1 MKATKTTL
9 KNGIRL
15 VTIPIVDA
23 PTATVLVLV
32 ETGSKY
38 EDKRVNGLAH
48 FLEHMCFNGTTSR
61 PSALEVTKEL
71 DGLGAQY
78 NAFTGQEYT
87 GYYAKSEASR
97 LPKLLD
103 VVSDIYLHSTLP
115 ADEIEKE
122 KGVIVQEIN
131 MYEDMPHRHVH
142 DVFMNLVYGDQPA
155 GWNIAGT
162 PEIVRAFTREDFVAY
177 RAKHYL
183 PEATIVV
190 VAGAVDPRAVKANV
204 QKLFAGA
211 EVGKKGGKKKVLDKQ
226 GAPAVRIEKRDTDQ
240 THLILGVRA
249 KPIHHPDHFAL
260 EVLAG
265 ILGGGMSSR
274 LFQRIRDVMGA
285 AYYVRAW
292 NDAFTDH
299 GLFGVSIGAGNA
311 QVKDVVKA
319 SLEEMAR
326 LTREPIG
333 KDELEKVKT
342 YLTGHLYL
350 ELESSDSIAS
360 FYGMQEVL
368 TKEMLSAK
376 ETAARIR
383 AVTPEDI
390 RRVAKSIFKDATLN
404 LALVG
409 PFEKEGEFLPL
420 LTFPKM

>member
-15 VTIPIVDA
+15 VTIPVADA

-38 EDKRVNGLAH
+38 EEKRTNGLAH
-48 FLEHMCFNGTTSR
+48 FLEHMCFKGTTSR
-61 PSALEVTKEL
+61 PTALEVTKEL

-87 GYYAKSEASR
+87 GYYAKGEASR

-103 VVSDIYLHSTLP
+103 IVSDIYLHSTLP
-115 ADEIEKE
+115 AEEIEKE

-162 PEIVRAFTREDFVAY
+162 PDTVRAFTREDFTTY
-177 RAKHYL
+177 RAKHYV

-190 VAGAVDPRAVKANV
+190 VAGAVDPKTVKAGV
-204 QKLFAGA
+204 VKLFAGA
-211 EVGKKGGKKKVLDKQ
+211 TAGKKGSKKKVLDKQ
-226 GAPAVRIEKRDTDQ
+226 AAPAVRIEKRDTDQ

-249 KPIHHPDHFAL
+249 KPLTHPDHFVF

-274 LFQRIRDVMGA
+274 LFQRIRTAMGA

-299 GLFGVSIGAGNA
+299 GVFGVSVGAGNA
-311 QVKDVVKA
+311 QTKDVVVA
-319 SLEEMAR
+319 TLEEMAR
-326 LTREPIG
+326 LTREPVG
-333 KDELEKVKT
+333 KEELERVKT

-350 ELESSDSIAS
+350 ELESSDALAS

-368 TKEMLSAK
+368 TKDMLSAK

-383 AVTPEDI
+383 AVTSEDV
-390 RRVAKSIFKDATLN
+390 RRVAKAVFKDAALN
-404 LALVG
+404 LALIG
-409 PFEKEGEFLPL
+409 PLEKESEFLQL
-420 LTFPKM
+420 LTFADR